1 MPYAA
6 DVDQGEKLTRARLHR
21 PGFRKY
27 RKAPFRKKVI
37 FKDMARRL
45 SIRRLRRSRY
55 TAAWVAYLIVWGSVA
70 SAGALVFAFS
80 PRDSKAEPPPA
91 LEIPV
96 TRIQLFPDRDNL
108 CPTLFFH
115 NDSGHYQDGG
125 RRQCTIPRDMLIWT
139 VRSRGEAFAEA
150 FRSSW

>member
-1 MPYAA
+1 MSR
-6 DVDQGEKLTRARLHR
+6 V
-21 PGFRKY
+21 F
-27 RKAPFRKKVI
+27 
-37 FKDMARRL
+37 

-55 TAAWVAYLIVWGSVA
+55 VAAWVAHLIVWGSIVCA
-70 SAGALVFAFS
+70 AALVFAFS
-80 PRDSKAEPPPA
+80 PQTSKAEAPQA
-91 LEIPV
+91 SEVPV

-139 VRSRGEAFAEA
+139 VRSRTEAFAEA

>member
-1 MPYAA
+1 
-6 DVDQGEKLTRARLHR
+6 
-21 PGFRKY
+21 
-27 RKAPFRKKVI
+27 
-37 FKDMARRL
+37 MARSL

-55 TAAWVAYLIVWGSVA
+55 TAAWIAHLIVWGSVA

-80 PRDSKAEPPPA
+80 PRDSKAGPPPA

-125 RRQCTIPRDMLIWT
+125 KRQCTIPRDMLVWT
-139 VRSRGEAFAEA
+139 LRSRSEAFAEA
-150 FRSSW
+150 FKSAWKGDAPPASRD

>member
-1 MPYAA
+1 MA
-6 DVDQGEKLTRARLHR
+6 GR
-21 PGFRKY
+21 P
-27 RKAPFRKKVI
+27 
-37 FKDMARRL
+37 

-55 TAAWVAYLIVWGSVA
+55 AAAWVAYLTVWGSVA
-70 SAGALVFAFS
+70 SAGVLVFAFS
-80 PRDSKAEPPPA
+80 PQDPKAGPPPA
-91 LEIPV
+91 FETPV

-125 RRQCTIPRDMLIWT
+125 RRKCTIPTDMLIWT
-139 VRSRGEAFAEA
+139 VRSRTEAFAEA